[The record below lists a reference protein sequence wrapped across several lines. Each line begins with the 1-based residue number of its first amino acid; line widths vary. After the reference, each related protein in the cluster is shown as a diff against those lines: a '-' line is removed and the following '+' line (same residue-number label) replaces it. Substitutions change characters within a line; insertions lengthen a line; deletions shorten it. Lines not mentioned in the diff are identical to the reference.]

1 MESMLIG
8 IKRFFQNKN
17 TVTIIGILV
26 SLGILYWAYNYRIK
40 KETRPVNVPYA
51 INNIAPKTRITD
63 DMIST
68 KSVPGGLMDISE
80 TETLTN
86 NIIGKYVRNDAFI
99 PAGSIFYKD
108 MIVDWEGLP
117 SSLYQDIEDGYT
129 IYQMD
134 VDLNSTYGNSI
145 YPGNVIDIYVYMP
158 SGEEILDG
166 QGEQLFTKF
175 IENIEV
181 LAVTDSNGNNVF
193 ETIGKPLSPQKL
205 IFSVPDCLYVTLMNA
220 QSLGGIEL
228 IPIPKNAN
236 STTKNTKTRIVGT
249 MVTKY
254 INDNSV
260 NLSIDNKSIDQ
271 TACTVR

>member
-134 VDLNSTYGNSI
+134 VEIHLF
-145 YPGNVIDIYVYMP
+145 VFP
-158 SGEEILDG
+158 SMER
-166 QGEQLFTKF
+166 F
-175 IENIEV
+175 V
-181 LAVTDSNGNNVF
+181 V
-193 ETIGKPLSPQKL
+193 
-205 IFSVPDCLYVTLMNA
+205 
-220 QSLGGIEL
+220 
-228 IPIPKNAN
+228 
-236 STTKNTKTRIVGT
+236 
-249 MVTKY
+249 
-254 INDNSV
+254 
-260 NLSIDNKSIDQ
+260 
-271 TACTVR
+271 